1 MSSLTILVSAPYM
14 LNDFERFRTYF
25 DSAGIDVIV
34 ADVEERLS
42 EDEVL
47 SFAGKIDGALC
58 GDDAFTARVLE
69 RASPRLKIISKWGTG
84 IDSID
89 LEAAEKFGVKVTNT
103 PGAFT
108 EAVADSVLG
117 YILAFARQ
125 IPWMDREV
133 KSGRWSKKPAR
144 ALHETALGVVG
155 VGRSGRAV
163 LRRAHAFGMRLLG
176 NDIIEI
182 DADFLSK
189 YSVTM
194 LELDD
199 LLRESDFISL
209 NCDLNPSSE
218 HLIDGESLRAVKPG
232 AVLINTSRGRVVDQG
247 ALVEAL
253 EQKRLSGAALDV
265 FDEEP
270 LPLGSPLRA
279 MDNVMLAP
287 HNANSSPS
295 ARERVHWNSL
305 HNLFEGLGLHPIE
318 ENLQPESGP
327 A

>member
-1 MSSLTILVSAPYM
+1 M

-34 ADVEERLS
+34 AEVEERLS
-42 EDEVL
+42 EDKL
-47 SFAGKIDGALC
+47 LPFAGKIDGALC

-69 RASPRLKIISKWGTG
+69 QASPRLKIISKWGTG

-89 LEAAEKFGVKVTNT
+89 LGAAKKFGVKVANT

-108 EAVADSVLG
+108 EPVADSVLG
-117 YILAFARQ
+117 YILAFARKL
-125 IPWMDREV
+125 PWMDREV
-133 KSGRWSKKPAR
+133 KRGRWIKRPVR
-144 ALHETALGVVG
+144 ALHETTLGVVG
-155 VGRSGRAV
+155 VGRIGKAV
-163 LRRAHAFGMRLLG
+163 LRRAHMFGMRLLG
-176 NDIIEI
+176 NDIVEI
-182 DADFLSK
+182 DADFLGR

-194 LELDD
+194 LGLDD

-218 HLIDGESLRAVKPG
+218 YLIDAKSFQAVKPE
-232 AVLINTSRGRVVDQG
+232 AVLINTSRGRVVDQA
-247 ALVEAL
+247 ALVAAL

-270 LPLGSPLRA
+270 LPPDSPLHA

-287 HNANSSPS
+287 HNANSSPR
-295 ARERVHWNSL
+295 AWERVHWNSL
-305 HNLFEGLGLHPIE
+305 NNLFMGLGLDPVQE
-318 ENLQPESGP
+318 DLLSEAKS